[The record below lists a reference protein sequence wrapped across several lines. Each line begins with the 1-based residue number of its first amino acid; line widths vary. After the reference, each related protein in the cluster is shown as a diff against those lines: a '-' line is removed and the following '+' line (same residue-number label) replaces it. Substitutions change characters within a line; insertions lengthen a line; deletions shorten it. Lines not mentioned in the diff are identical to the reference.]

1 MGNSNRRTCFHQT
14 LQRFLYQTLW
24 LSIQSGS
31 SLVKNQNGRILQ
43 DGTGYADA
51 LALAPGEL
59 AAPVTD
65 ISMVTVFFLHD
76 KIVCIGY
83 FGGLN
88 HLLHSRVL
96 NAESNIIEECIIE
109 QNSFLIDIS
118 YQAAQIR
125 DTNILDT
132 DSVYSNRPF
141 LHIVIAW
148 Q

>member
-1 MGNSNRRTCFHQT
+1 M
-14 LQRFLYQTLW
+14 
-24 LSIQSGS
+24 
-31 SLVKNQNGRILQ
+31 
-43 DGTGYADA
+43 
-51 LALAPGEL
+51 APGEL

-96 NAESNIIEECIIE
+96 NAESDIIEECIIE

-125 DTNILDT
+125 DTNILDI